1 MRKISWYYKS
11 FFFKIKTKVNLDKK
25 NKISKK
31 SLNEIFNY
39 YGSDKGTDVKNPYNK
54 SSQNIIGHGF
64 GGFYE
69 KYFNKYKNNKFNFLE
84 IGTWEGASL
93 ASFHNYFKKANI
105 YGIDR
110 NFKNKFYSK
119 RLKFIYCD
127 TTNSFDLKILKK
139 KLKSNKFK
147 IIIDDGSHLLNDIIH
162 NLKFFFNFLENGGY
176 YIIEDYNHPKYYP
189 FLNNSKNKEIL
200 FDKIITNFKK
210 KKKFKSKILNNHDQD
225 FLFNKIQK
233 IYVHKGIMIEQ
244 KKNVSDIVVIK
255 KNKF

>member
-11 FFFKIKTKVNLDKK
+11 FLFQIKPKVNLDKK

-54 SSQNIIGHGF
+54 NSQKRIGHGF
-64 GGFYE
+64 GKFYE
-69 KYFNKYKNNKFNFLE
+69 KYFNKFKNNKFNFLE

-93 ASFHNYFKKANI
+93 ASFHKYFKKANI

-119 RLKFIYCD
+119 RLKFFYCD
-127 TTNSFDLKILKK
+127 TTNSSDLKILKK
-139 KLKSNKFK
+139 NLKFNKFR

-162 NLKFFFNFLENGGY
+162 NLKFFFNLLENGGY

-189 FLNNSKNKEIL
+189 FLNNSKNNEIL
-200 FDKIITNFKK
+200 VNKIITNLKK
-210 KKKFKSKILNNHDQD
+210 KKKFKSKILSNSDQKS
-225 FLFNKIQK
+225 FFKQIQK
-233 IYVHKGIMIEQ
+233 IYVHKGIMIDQ

-255 KNKF
+255 KK